1 MSGRRIVRSRWWLFA
16 GWIVVIFGVSS
27 IPDLG
32 PPSVELPWT
41 DKIAHLCEYGILGL
55 LYARAGVHTAPTW
68 RRALGGAITG
78 ALVGGLD
85 ELYQRTIPGRDS
97 SGLDLVADAIGA
109 GLGAIAWGRVVGLRP
124 ARGARPTSQSRE
136 GRA

>member
-1 MSGRRIVRSRWWLFA
+1 MSGRRIVRSRWWAVA
-16 GWIVVIFGVSS
+16 GWIVAIFGVSS

-32 PPSVELPWT
+32 PPSVDLPWT

-55 LYARAGVHTAPTW
+55 LYARAGVQAAPTW

-78 ALVGGLD
+78 ALVGGVD
-85 ELYQRTIPGRDS
+85 ELYQRSIPGRDS
-97 SGLDLVADAIGA
+97 SGLDLAADAVGA
-109 GLGAIAWGRVVGLRP
+109 GLGAIAWGRVAALRA
-124 ARGARPTSQSRE
+124 ARSARPSSESRE